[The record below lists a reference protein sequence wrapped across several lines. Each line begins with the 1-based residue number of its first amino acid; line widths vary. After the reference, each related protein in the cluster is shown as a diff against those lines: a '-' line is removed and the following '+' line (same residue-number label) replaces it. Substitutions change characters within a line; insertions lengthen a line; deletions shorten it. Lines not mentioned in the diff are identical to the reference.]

1 MLKLKLIKK
10 KIIIFSVLFLI
21 LYLAFPSIIDVEALK
36 GIKNKFSSE
45 QRYIIKKYLFPYN
58 LIDKVERQNNELENK
73 NYQLNNQISQLAINN
88 DIKLKKSL
96 DPLIFEK
103 IKNEKLLNYQDL
115 KLKIFENKKS
125 FLMGINNLTPGS
137 AFIEYYDDN
146 LFIVSSIGI
155 LGYGKL
161 NSEQIIFTQIKNNIE
176 EFIGFN
182 QFKKGEDIH
191 MYDNKLR
198 KRKRNWFSVKDL
210 KIFNNKIYVSYTR
223 EMTDDCWNTS
233 VIFADLNFK
242 ELNFQ
247 NLFSPNTCV
256 HSSKNKDNEFNAH
269 QSGGR
274 VINIDKNHILLSI
287 GDYRS
292 RYLSQ
297 DKESIFGKILKININ
312 TQKFEIISMGNRN
325 AQGLFYN
332 KENNFVL
339 ETEHGPLGGDEINL
353 IELNQENIPN
363 YGWAVA
369 SYGEHYG
376 DKSYSNKQ
384 KYEKYPLFKSHQD
397 NGFIEP
403 LKYFTPSIGIS
414 EIVGL
419 NDDKSYVVSSMTDQS
434 IYFFNLNKNNEIEN
448 FEKVEIGERI
458 RDLIFYQNQ
467 IIMFLEDTASIGII
481 DVIK

>member
-1 MLKLKLIKK
+1 VKK
-10 KIIIFSVLFLI
+10 KITIIFFLFVI
-21 LYLAFPSIIDVEALK
+21 LYLAFSSIIGVEALK
-36 GIKNKFSSE
+36 DIKNKFSPE
-45 QRYIIKKYLFPYN
+45 LRYIVKKYLFPYK
-58 LIDKVERQNNELENK
+58 LIDKLEIDNNELEK
-73 NYQLNNQISQLAINN
+73 DYTQSRNQISQLAIDN

-96 DPLIFEK
+96 DTLIFEK
-103 IKNEKLLNYQDL
+103 IKNEKSLNYQDL
-115 KLKIFENKKS
+115 KLKIFKSKKS
-125 FLMGINNLTPGS
+125 FSMGIHNLTPGS
-137 AFIEYYDDN
+137 AFVEYYDDN

-176 EFIGFN
+176 EFIGIN
-182 QFKKGEDIH
+182 QFKKGVLTLTDKKKKF
-191 MYDNKLR
+191 NS
-198 KRKRNWFSVKDL
+198 FSVKDL

-223 EMTDDCWNTS
+223 EMSDDCWNTS
-233 VIFADLNFK
+233 VIFTDLNFK

-274 VINIDKNHILLSI
+274 IINIDKNHILFSI
-287 GDYRS
+287 GDYKS

-297 DKESIFGKILKININ
+297 DKESVFGKILKININ

-339 ETEHGPLGGDEINL
+339 ETEHGPQGGDEINL
-353 IELNQENIPN
+353 IELNQKNIPN

-376 DKSYSNKQ
+376 GKSYSNKQ

-419 NDDKSYVVSSMTDQS
+419 NDDKSYVVSSLKDKS
-434 IYFFNLNKNNEIEN
+434 IYFFNLNKSNEIEN